1 MKVPTGFR
9 FAGAHA
15 GLKPVRRDV
24 ALVVSDVPAVAAGVF
39 TKNLA
44 AAAPIIDARPRVPSA
59 SIRAVILN
67 SGNANAMTGPVG
79 VADVVAVRTAVAGAL
94 GIAADEV
101 LAASTGVIG
110 VRLPA
115 GKLAAAVPALVG
127 ALTLAPEP
135 AAEAILTTDTRT
147 KLAYRTLPLGGKEVT
162 ISAIA
167 KGSGMIAP
175 QLATMIAIVTTDA
188 AIAPAL
194 LDQALRAAI
203 EPSFHCLVVDGDMST
218 NDTVIALANGLA
230 QNPPIEAP
238 GPDLAA
244 FTAALTSLCTE
255 LARDIASDGE
265 GATRLLEVS
274 VTGAPSDEIARDL
287 ARSIAASS
295 LVKAAIFGADPNWG
309 RVLATVGARA
319 GSQGFAVDPHR
330 ATVAIQ
336 GVPVFAREP
345 VLTDAPALRAKM
357 RAPEVRIEVG
367 LDPAGQAEPDP
378 LHPGAGAGRATAW
391 GCDLGYDYVKLNADY
406 TSLIVQTADG
416 GLAKDDRLTNYSPSF
431 KRKLIV
437 EALSYISK
445 FSGTRCVIKLG
456 GSAIGKPALEQAFC
470 DDIKLLR
477 SVGLKPIVV
486 HGGGPEITRTLEKL
500 GHPVP
505 QFVDGVRVT
514 SPHDLKVVD
523 MVLGSINSHLV
534 TVLNLDGGHALGIS
548 GKDGALLRARK
559 HAPVGG
565 HDVGLVGEITSV
577 NAAVIEMLLGQGYVP
592 VISPIALGEDG
603 QSYNVSADAA
613 AAKIAIALAAQKLIY
628 LTDAAGILE
637 HGELVTDLT
646 IADLDKKL
654 AAADGKARVRM
665 ESIIEALHAGVGR
678 VHVIDGRTPHSVLA
692 ELFTDRGVG
701 TLITRQNGAAAPAA
715 SGRAE

>member
-1 MKVPTGFR
+1 MKAPLGFR

-15 GLKPVRRDV
+15 GLKPIRRDV
-24 ALVVSDVPAVAAGVF
+24 ALVVSDVPAAAAAVF

-44 AAAPIIDARPRVPSA
+44 AAAPIVDARGRVPSPA
-59 SIRAVILN
+59 MRAVMIN
-67 SGNANAMTGPVG
+67 SGNANALTGQAG
-79 VADVVAVRTAVAGAL
+79 IDDVVAIRAAVASAL
-94 GIAADEV
+94 GISADEV
-101 LAASTGVIG
+101 LTASTGVIG

-115 GKLAAAVPALVG
+115 QKVIASMPALVS

-147 KLAYRTLPLGGKEVT
+147 KLVSRTIALGGKDVT

-175 QLATMIAIVTTDA
+175 QLATAIAVITTDV
-188 AIAPAL
+188 AITPGL
-194 LDQALRAAI
+194 LDHALRAAI

-218 NDTVIALANGLA
+218 NDAVIVLANGMA
-230 QNPPIEAP
+230 QNAPIKDP
-238 GPDLAA
+238 GAELDA

-274 VTGAPSDEIARDL
+274 VMGAPSAAIARDL

-330 ATVAIQ
+330 ASVTIQ
-336 GVPVFAREP
+336 GVPVFGAGEP
-345 VLTDAPALRAKM
+345 LLADAPALRARM
-357 RAPEVRIEVG
+357 RAPEVRVDVA
-367 LDPAGQAEPDP
+367 LAAGTAD
-378 LHPGAGAGRATAW
+378 ATAW

-406 TSLIVQTADG
+406 TSLIVQTPDG

-445 FSGTRCVIKLG
+445 FSGTRCVIKFG
-456 GSAIGKPALEQAFC
+456 GSAISKPALEQAFC

-477 SVGLKPIVV
+477 SVGLQPIVV
-486 HGGGPEITRTLEKL
+486 HGGGHEITRTLERL
-500 GHPVP
+500 GHPP
-505 QFVDGVRVT
+505 PEFIDGVRIT

-534 TVLNLDGGHALGIS
+534 TLLNLDGGHALGIS
-548 GKDGALLRARK
+548 GKDGALLRAKK
-559 HAPVGG
+559 HAPVQGR
-565 HDVGLVGEITSV
+565 DPGLVGEITSV
-577 NAAVIEMLLGQGYVP
+577 NAAVIEMLLGQGFVP

-603 QSYNVSADAA
+603 QSYNVTADAA
-613 AAKIAIALAAQKLIY
+613 AAKIAVALKAQKLIY
-628 LTDAAGILE
+628 LTDAPGILE
-637 HGELVTDLT
+637 HGELVTDLHV
-646 IADLDKKL
+646 ADLVRKL
-654 AAADGKARVRM
+654 PEHEGKAMVRIQAM
-665 ESIIEALHAGVGR
+665 IEALERGVGR
-678 VHVIDGRTPHSVLA
+678 VHAIDGRTPHSVVA

-701 TLITRQNGAAAPAA
+701 TLITL
-715 SGRAE
+715 

>member
-1 MKVPTGFR
+1 MKVPLGFR

-24 ALVVSDVPAVAAGVF
+24 ALVVSDVPAAAAGVF
-39 TKNLA
+39 TRNLA
-44 AAAPIIDARPRVPSA
+44 AAAPIVDARARVPSP
-59 SIRAVILN
+59 SIRAVMIN
-67 SGNANAMTGPVG
+67 SGNANALTGPAG
-79 VADVVAVRTAVAGAL
+79 IADVVAIRGAVASAL

-101 LAASTGVIG
+101 VTASTGVIG

-115 GKLAAAVPALVG
+115 QKLIGAVPALVG

-147 KLAYRTLPLGGKEVT
+147 KLASRTLVLGGKDVT

-167 KGSGMIAP
+167 KGSGMVAP
-175 QLATMIAIVTTDA
+175 QLATMIAVITTDA

-194 LDQALRAAI
+194 LDAALRTAI

-218 NDTVIALANGLA
+218 NDTVIALANGMA
-230 QNPPIEAP
+230 QNPPLVDP
-238 GPDLAA
+238 GPDLDT

-255 LARDIASDGE
+255 LAKDIASDGE

-274 VTGAPSDEIARDL
+274 ISGAPSADIARDL

-330 ATVAIQ
+330 ASVAIQ
-336 GVPVFAREP
+336 GVPVFGGGEP
-345 VLTDAPALRAKM
+345 LLTDPPALRARM
-357 RAPEVRIEVG
+357 RAPEVRVEVA
-367 LDPAGQAEPDP
+367 LAAGDA
-378 LHPGAGAGRATAW
+378 AATAW

-445 FSGTRCVIKLG
+445 FSGTRCVIKFG
-456 GSAIGKPALEQAFC
+456 GSAISKPGLEQAFC
-470 DDIKLLR
+470 DDINLLR
-477 SVGLKPIVV
+477 SVGLQPIVV
-486 HGGGPEITRTLEKL
+486 HGGGFEITRTLERL
-500 GHPVP
+500 GHPTP
-505 QFVDGVRVT
+505 EFVDGVRIT

-534 TVLNLDGGHALGIS
+534 TLLNLDGSHALGIS
-548 GKDGALLRARK
+548 GKDGGLLRAKK
-559 HAPVGG
+559 HGPVQGR
-565 HDVGLVGEITSV
+565 DPGLVGEITSV
-577 NAAVIEMLLGQGYVP
+577 KAAVIEMLLGQGYVP
-592 VISPIALGEDG
+592 VISPIALGDDG
-603 QSYNVSADAA
+603 QSYNITADAA
-613 AAKIAIALAAQKLIY
+613 AAKIAIALKAQKLIY
-628 LTDAAGILE
+628 LTDAPGILD
-637 HGELVTDLT
+637 HGELVTDLHV
-646 IADLDKKL
+646 ADLERKL
-654 AAADGKARVRM
+654 PEHDGKARVRM
-665 ESIIEALHAGVGR
+665 RSMIEALQSGVVGR
-678 VHVIDGRTPHSVLA
+678 VHMIDGRTPHSLVA

-701 TLITRQNGAAAPAA
+701 TLITP
-715 SGRAE
+715 

>member
-1 MKVPTGFR
+1 
-9 FAGAHA
+9 
-15 GLKPVRRDV
+15 
-24 ALVVSDVPAVAAGVF
+24 VVSDVPAAAAGAF

-44 AAAPIIDARPRVPSA
+44 AAAPILDARPRVPSP
-59 SIRAVILN
+59 SIRAVMIN
-67 SGNANAMTGPVG
+67 SGNANAMTGPTG
-79 VADVVAVRTAVAGAL
+79 LSDVVAVRTAVAGAL
-94 GIAADEV
+94 GIGADEV
-101 LAASTGVIG
+101 LTASTGVIG

-115 GKLAAAVPALVG
+115 HKLVASVPALVNS
-127 ALTLAPEP
+127 LTVAPEP

-147 KLAYRTLPLGGKEVT
+147 KLASRTLELGGKEVT

-175 QLATMIAIVTTDA
+175 QLATMITVITTDA
-188 AIAPAL
+188 AITPAG
-194 LDQALRAAI
+194 LDRALRAAI

-218 NDTVIALANGLA
+218 NDTIIALANGLA
-230 QNPPIEAP
+230 HNPPIKDP
-238 GPDLAA
+238 GPELDA

-265 GATRLLEVS
+265 GATRLLEVAIS
-274 VTGAPSDEIARDL
+274 QAPSDDIARDL
-287 ARSIAASS
+287 ARSIAASN

-319 GSQGFAVDPHR
+319 GSQGFAVDPHCS
-330 ATVAIQ
+330 TVAIQ
-336 GVPVFAREP
+336 GVPVFTKGEP
-345 VLTDAPALRAKM
+345 VLADAPALRAKM
-357 RAPEVRIEVG
+357 RAPEVRVEVA
-367 LDPAGQAEPDP
+367 LAAGS
-378 LHPGAGAGRATAW
+378 GTATAW

-437 EALSYISK
+437 EALSYISR
-445 FSGTRCVIKLG
+445 FSGTRCVIKFG
-456 GSAIGKPALEQAFC
+456 GSAIAKPALEQAFC

-477 SVGLKPIVV
+477 SVGLQPIVV
-486 HGGGPEITRTLEKL
+486 HGGGPEITRTLERM
-500 GHPVP
+500 GHPAP
-505 QFVDGVRVT
+505 EFIDGLRVT

-534 TVLNLDGGHALGIS
+534 TLLNLDSGHALGIS

-559 HAPVGG
+559 IPASGG
-565 HDVGLVGEITSV
+565 RDLGLVGDITNV
-577 NAAVIEMLLGQGYVP
+577 NGAVIEMLLGQGYVP

-613 AAKIAIALAAQKLIY
+613 AAKIAIALKAQKLIF
-628 LTDAAGILE
+628 LTDAPGILE

-646 IADLDKKL
+646 TTDLQRKL
-654 AAADGKARVRM
+654 AEADADGKSRVRIRAM
-665 ESIIEALHAGVGR
+665 IDALQNGVGR
-678 VHVIDGRTPHSVLA
+678 VHMIDGRTPHSIVA

-701 TLITRQNGAAAPAA
+701 TLITP
-715 SGRAE
+715 

>member
-1 MKVPTGFR
+1 MKVPVGFR

-24 ALVVSDVPAVAAGVF
+24 ALVVSEVPAAAAGAF

-44 AAAPIIDARPRVPSA
+44 AAAPILDARPRVPSPA
-59 SIRAVILN
+59 IRAVMIN
-67 SGNANAMTGPVG
+67 SGNANAMTGPRG
-79 VADVVAVRTAVAGAL
+79 VSDVVEIRGALASAL
-94 GIAADEV
+94 GIGADEV
-101 LAASTGVIG
+101 LTASTGVIG

-115 GKLAAAVPALVG
+115 QKLIGVVPALVG
-127 ALTLAPEP
+127 SLTVAPEP

-147 KLAYRTLPLGGKEVT
+147 KLAYRSLVLAGKEIT

-175 QLATMIAIVTTDA
+175 QLATMIVVITTDA
-188 AIAPAL
+188 AITPAL
-194 LDQALRAAI
+194 LDHALRIAI

-218 NDTVIALANGLA
+218 NDTVIALANGMA
-230 QNPPIEAP
+230 GNPPIKDP
-238 GPDLAA
+238 GRELDA

-265 GATRLLEVS
+265 GATRLLEVTIS
-274 VTGAPSDEIARDL
+274 GAPSDDIARDL
-287 ARSIAASS
+287 ARSIAASN

-319 GSQGFAVDPHR
+319 GSQGYAIDPH
-330 ATVAIQ
+330 AASVAIQ
-336 GVPVFAREP
+336 AVPVFAKGEP
-345 VLTDAPALRAKM
+345 VLVDAPALRAKM
-357 RAPEVRIEVG
+357 RAPEVRVDVA
-367 LDPAGQAEPDP
+367 LAAGV
-378 LHPGAGAGRATAW
+378 GRATAW

-406 TSLIVQTADG
+406 TSLIVQTPDG

-437 EALSYISK
+437 EALSYISR
-445 FSGTRCVIKLG
+445 FSGTRCVIKWG
-456 GSAIGKPALEQAFC
+456 GSATAKPALEQAFC

-477 SVGLKPIVV
+477 SVGLQPIVV

-500 GHPVP
+500 GHPAP
-505 QFVDGVRVT
+505 EFVDGLRVT
-514 SPHDLKVVD
+514 SAHDLKVVD

-534 TVLNLDGGHALGIS
+534 TLLNLDGGHALGIS
-548 GKDGALLRARK
+548 GKDGALLRAK
-559 HAPVGG
+559 KLPPVQGK
-565 HDVGLVGEITSV
+565 DVGLVGEITNV
-577 NAAVIEMLLGQGYVP
+577 NAQVIEMLLGQGYVP

-613 AAKIAIALAAQKLIY
+613 AAKIAIALKAQKLIY

-637 HGELVTDLT
+637 HGELVTDLHV
-646 IADLDKKL
+646 ADLERKL
-654 AAADGKARVRM
+654 GDADGRSRVRLHSM
-665 ESIIEALHAGVGR
+665 IEALQNGVGR
-678 VHVIDGRTPHSVLA
+678 VHVIDGRTPHSIVA

-701 TLITRQNGAAAPAA
+701 TLVTL
-715 SGRAE
+715 

>member
-1 MKVPTGFR
+1 VM
-9 FAGAHA
+9 
-15 GLKPVRRDV
+15 
-24 ALVVSDVPAVAAGVF
+24 
-39 TKNLA
+39 
-44 AAAPIIDARPRVPSA
+44 I
-59 SIRAVILN
+59 N
-67 SGNANAMTGPVG
+67 SGNANAMTGPQG
-79 VADVVAVRTAVAGAL
+79 VSDVVAIRTALATAL

-101 LAASTGVIG
+101 LTASTGVIG

-115 GKLAAAVPALVG
+115 HKLVAAVPSLVG
-127 ALTLAPEP
+127 ALTVAPEP

-147 KLAYRTLPLGGKEVT
+147 KLAYRTLELGGKEIT

-175 QLATMIAIVTTDA
+175 QLATMIVVITTDA
-188 AIAPAL
+188 AITPAL
-194 LDQALRAAI
+194 LDRALREAI

-218 NDTVIALANGLA
+218 NDTVIALANGMA
-230 QNPPIEAP
+230 RNPTIKDP
-238 GPDLAA
+238 GAELAA

-274 VTGAPSDEIARDL
+274 ITGAPSQDIARDL

-319 GSQGFAVDPHR
+319 GSQGYDVDPHR
-330 ATVAIQ
+330 AAVVIQ
-336 GVPVFAREP
+336 GVPVFAKGEP

-357 RAPEVRIEVG
+357 RAPEVRVEVA
-367 LDPAGQAEPDP
+367 LAAGSAV
-378 LHPGAGAGRATAW
+378 ATAW

-445 FSGTRCVIKLG
+445 FSGTRCVIKFG
-456 GSAIGKPALEQAFC
+456 GSATAKPALEQAFC

-477 SVGLKPIVV
+477 SVGLQPIVV
-486 HGGGPEITRTLEKL
+486 HGGGPEITRTIEKL
-500 GHPVP
+500 GHPP
-505 QFVDGVRVT
+505 PEFIDGVRVT
-514 SPHDLKVVD
+514 SPSDLKVVD

-534 TVLNLDGGHALGIS
+534 TLLNLDGGHALGIS
-548 GKDGALLRARK
+548 GKDGALLRAKKMGLVQGRD
-559 HAPVGG
+559 P
-565 HDVGLVGEITSV
+565 GLVGQITSV

-613 AAKIAIALAAQKLIY
+613 AAKIAIALKAHKLIY
-628 LTDAAGILE
+628 LTDSAGIVE
-637 HGELVTDLT
+637 HGELVTDLHVT
-646 IADLDKKL
+646 DLERKIGD
-654 AAADGKARVRM
+654 ADGKTRVRL
-665 ESIIEALHAGVGR
+665 ESMIEALQSGVGR
-678 VHVIDGRTPHSVLA
+678 VHVIDGRTPHSVVA

-701 TLITRQNGAAAPAA
+701 TLVTL
-715 SGRAE
+715 

>member
-1 MKVPTGFR
+1 MKTPLGFR

-24 ALVVSDVPAVAAGVF
+24 ALVVSDVPAAAAGAF

-44 AAAPIIDARPRVPSA
+44 AAAPILDARPRVPSA
-59 SIRAVILN
+59 AIRAVMIN
-67 SGNANAMTGPVG
+67 SGNANAMTGPQG
-79 VADVVAVRTAVAGAL
+79 TNDVVAIRSAL
-94 GIAADEV
+94 GAALGVGAEAI
-101 LAASTGVIG
+101 LTASTGVIG

-115 GKLAAAVPALVG
+115 QKLISAVPALVG
-127 ALTLAPEP
+127 ALTVAPEP

-147 KLAYRTLPLGGKEVT
+147 KLAFRTLELGGKEVT

-175 QLATMIAIVTTDA
+175 QLATMIVVITTDA
-188 AIAPAL
+188 AITPAL
-194 LDQALRAAI
+194 LDRALRAAI

-218 NDTVIALANGLA
+218 NDTAIVLANGMA
-230 QNPPIEAP
+230 GNAPIHDP
-238 GPDLAA
+238 GAELDA

-265 GATRLLEVS
+265 GATRLIEVAI
-274 VTGAPSDEIARDL
+274 TGAPSDDIARDL
-287 ARSIAASS
+287 ARSIAASN

-319 GSQGFAVDPHR
+319 GSQGFAVDPHK
-330 ATVAIQ
+330 AAVAIQ
-336 GVPVFAREP
+336 GVPVFAKGEP

-357 RAPEVRIEVG
+357 RAPEVRVDVG
-367 LDPAGQAEPDP
+367 LAAGN
-378 LHPGAGAGRATAW
+378 GVATAW

-406 TSLIVQTADG
+406 TSLIVQTPDG

-445 FSGTRCVIKLG
+445 FSGTRCVIKFG
-456 GSAIGKPALEQAFC
+456 GSATAKPALEQAFC

-477 SVGLKPIVV
+477 SVGLQPIVV

-500 GHPVP
+500 GHPSP
-505 QFVDGVRVT
+505 EFVDGVRVT
-514 SPHDLKVVD
+514 SAHDLKVVD

-534 TVLNLDGGHALGIS
+534 TLLNMDGGHALGIS
-548 GKDGALLRARK
+548 GKDGALLRAK
-559 HAPVGG
+559 KLASEHGK
-565 HDVGLVGEITSV
+565 DLGLVGEITSV

-613 AAKIAIALAAQKLIY
+613 AAKIAIALKAQKLIY
-628 LTDAAGILE
+628 LTDSAGILE
-637 HGELVTDLT
+637 HGELVTDLHVS
-646 IADLDKKL
+646 DLERKL
-654 AAADGKARVRM
+654 GDGDGKTRVRLKSM
-665 ESIIEALHAGVGR
+665 IEALQSGVGR
-678 VHVIDGRTPHSVLA
+678 VHVIDGRTPHSVVA

-701 TLITRQNGAAAPAA
+701 TLVTP
-715 SGRAE
+715 

>member
-1 MKVPTGFR
+1 MKVPVGFR

-24 ALVVSDVPAVAAGVF
+24 ALVVSEVPAVAAGAF

-44 AAAPIIDARPRVPSA
+44 AAAPILDARPRVPST
-59 SIRAVILN
+59 SMRAVMIN
-67 SGNANAMTGPVG
+67 SGNANAMTGPQG
-79 VADVVAVRTAVAGAL
+79 VSDVVAIRTALAAAL
-94 GIAADEV
+94 GISPDEV
-101 LAASTGVIG
+101 LTASTGVIG

-115 GKLAAAVPALVG
+115 HKLVAAVPGLVS
-127 ALTLAPEP
+127 ALTVAPEP

-147 KLAYRTLPLGGKEVT
+147 KLAYRTLELGGKEVT

-175 QLATMIAIVTTDA
+175 QLATMITVITTDV
-188 AIAPAL
+188 AITPAL
-194 LDQALRAAI
+194 LDRALSDAI

-218 NDTVIALANGLA
+218 NDTVIALANGMA
-230 QNPPIEAP
+230 GNPAIKDP
-238 GPDLAA
+238 GPELAA

-274 VTGAPSDEIARDL
+274 ISGAPSAEIARDI

-295 LVKAAIFGADPNWG
+295 LVKAAVFGADPNWG
-309 RVLATVGARA
+309 RVLSTVGARA
-319 GSQGFAVDPHR
+319 GSQGYPVDPHR
-330 ATVAIQ
+330 AAVVIQ
-336 GVPVFAREP
+336 GVPVFAKGEP

-357 RAPEVRIEVG
+357 RAPEVRVEVA
-367 LDPAGQAEPDP
+367 LAAGS
-378 LHPGAGAGRATAW
+378 GSATAW
-391 GCDLGYDYVKLNADY
+391 GCDLGYDYVKINADY

-445 FSGTRCVIKLG
+445 FSGTRCVIKFG
-456 GSAIGKPALEQAFC
+456 GSATAKPALEQAFC

-477 SVGLKPIVV
+477 SVGLQPIVV
-486 HGGGPEITRTLEKL
+486 HGGGPEITRTIEKL
-500 GHPVP
+500 GHPTP
-505 QFVDGVRVT
+505 EFIDGVRVT
-514 SPHDLKVVD
+514 SPSDLKVVD

-534 TVLNLDGGHALGIS
+534 TLLNLDGGHALGIS
-548 GKDGALLRARK
+548 GKDGALLRAKKMGLVQGRD
-559 HAPVGG
+559 P
-565 HDVGLVGEITSV
+565 GLVGEITSV
-577 NAAVIEMLLGQGYVP
+577 NAAVVEMLLGQGYVP

-613 AAKIAIALAAQKLIY
+613 AAKIAIALKAQKLIY
-628 LTDAAGILE
+628 LTDAAGIIE
-637 HGELVTDLT
+637 HGELVTDLHVT
-646 IADLDKKL
+646 DLEKKL
-654 AAADGKARVRM
+654 GDADGKTRVRL
-665 ESIIEALHAGVGR
+665 ESMIEALQSGVGR
-678 VHVIDGRTPHSVLA
+678 VHVIDGRTPHSVVA

-701 TLITRQNGAAAPAA
+701 TLVTP
-715 SGRAE
+715 

>member
-1 MKVPTGFR
+1 MKVPIGFR

-24 ALVVSDVPAVAAGVF
+24 ALVVSDVPAAAAGAF

-44 AAAPIIDARPRVPSA
+44 AAAPILDARPRVPSPA
-59 SIRAVILN
+59 IRAVMIN
-67 SGNANAMTGPVG
+67 SGNANAMTGPQG
-79 VADVVAVRTAVAGAL
+79 VSDVVAIREALASAL

-101 LAASTGVIG
+101 LTASTGVIG

-115 GKLAAAVPALVG
+115 QKLVAAVPTLVG

-147 KLAYRTLPLGGKEVT
+147 KLAYRTLDIGGKEVT

-175 QLATMIAIVTTDA
+175 QLATMIAVITTDA
-188 AIAPAL
+188 AITPAL
-194 LDQALRAAI
+194 LDRALREAI

-218 NDTVIALANGLA
+218 NDTAIALANGMA
-230 QNPPIEAP
+230 HNPPIKDP
-238 GPDLAA
+238 GAELDA

-265 GATRLLEVS
+265 GATRLLEVAIS
-274 VTGAPSDEIARDL
+274 GAPSPEIARDL
-287 ARSIAASS
+287 ARSIAASN

-319 GSQGFAVDPHR
+319 GSQGYAVDPHK
-330 ATVAIQ
+330 AAVSIQ
-336 GVPVFAREP
+336 GVPVFAKGEP
-345 VLTDAPALRAKM
+345 VLSDTPALRAKM
-357 RAPEVRIEVG
+357 RAPEVRVEVA
-367 LDPAGQAEPDP
+367 LAAGS
-378 LHPGAGAGRATAW
+378 GAATAW

-406 TSLIVQTADG
+406 TSLIVQTPDG

-445 FSGTRCVIKLG
+445 FSGTRCVIKFG
-456 GSAIGKPALEQAFC
+456 GNAIAKPALEQAFC

-477 SVGLKPIVV
+477 SVGLQPIVV

-500 GHPVP
+500 GHPTP
-505 QFVDGVRVT
+505 EFVDGVRVT
-514 SPHDLKVVD
+514 SPHDLKIVD
-523 MVLGSINSHLV
+523 MVLGSINSNLV
-534 TVLNLDGGHALGIS
+534 TLLNLDGGHALGIS
-548 GKDGALLRARK
+548 GKDGALLRAKKLVSAQGR
-559 HAPVGG
+559 
-565 HDVGLVGEITSV
+565 DIGLVGEITSV

-603 QSYNVSADAA
+603 QSYNVSADEA
-613 AAKIAIALAAQKLIY
+613 AAKIAIALKAQKLIY
-628 LTDAAGILE
+628 LTDQPGILE

-646 IADLDKKL
+646 IVDLVRKL
-654 AAADGKARVRM
+654 GDADGKSRVRLQAM
-665 ESIIEALHAGVGR
+665 IEALQSGVGR

-701 TLITRQNGAAAPAA
+701 TLVTP
-715 SGRAE
+715 